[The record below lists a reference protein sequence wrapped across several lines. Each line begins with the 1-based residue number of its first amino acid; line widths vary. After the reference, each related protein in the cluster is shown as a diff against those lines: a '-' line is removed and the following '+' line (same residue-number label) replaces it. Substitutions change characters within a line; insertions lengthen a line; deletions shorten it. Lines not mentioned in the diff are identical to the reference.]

1 MRHVFEEELNQ
12 LNKDM
17 ITMGS
22 MCENAIQTATTY
34 IRYQT
39 ADKNAEIVDIVEQI
53 NHKERDIENMCLKL
67 IMQQQ
72 PVARDLRTITS
83 ALKMVSDLERIGDNA
98 DDIAEIVSMN
108 NIPTADV
115 EAIELIDM
123 AKAANEML
131 SDAINSFVKRDDE
144 LAKKVIDTDD
154 AIDNY
159 FNNIKLKLAEDFR
172 DSSHNLDSVL
182 DLFMISKYFE
192 RIGDHSVNIARW
204 VLYMITGTLEG
215 NTN

>member
-1 MRHVFEEELNQ
+1 MTNEYGVNVQLSYNRNAAYFLPKYREELEKMMKQ
-12 LNKDM
+12 K
-17 ITMGS
+17 GK
-22 MCENAIQTATTY
+22 TTTPIE
-34 IRYQT
+34 IR
-39 ADKNAEIVDIVEQI
+39 
-53 NHKERDIENMCLKL
+53 
-67 IMQQQ
+67 
-72 PVARDLRTITS
+72 
-83 ALKMVSDLERIGDNA
+83 
-98 DDIAEIVSMN
+98 IAESLCRI
-108 NIPTADV
+108 ADSL
-115 EAIELIDM
+115 EELIDM